1 MAGDGGLLRHQGAV
15 INAAAATSPLD
26 ITLRRIVLAIAALTA
41 LSGAFQMV
49 LPDIVLRF
57 IGGTS
62 TPSTR
67 HFFGLV
73 GMFMLIVGAALWVAV
88 RDGSTGVVLVLAA
101 QKAGAVGGVVIGV
114 AGAIFGPLALLVAG
128 FDALSCLLI
137 LWYWQRSRS

>member
-1 MAGDGGLLRHQGAV
+1 MISAGAATNPLDVLLRR
-15 INAAAATSPLD
+15 L
-26 ITLRRIVLAIAALTA
+26 VLAVAALTA
-41 LSGAFQMV
+41 VSGAFQMV
-49 LPDIVLRF
+49 LPDIVLLF

-88 RDGSTGVVLVLAA
+88 RDGSRGVVLVLAA

-114 AGAIFGPLALLVAG
+114 ANGIFGPLALLVAA

-137 LWYWQRSRS
+137 LWYWQRGRN

>member
-1 MAGDGGLLRHQGAV
+1 M

-26 ITLRRIVLAIAALTA
+26 ITLRRLVLAVAALTA

-49 LPDIVLRF
+49 LPDIVLRL

-114 AGAIFGPLALLVAG
+114 ADAIFGPLALLVAG

>member
-1 MAGDGGLLRHQGAV
+1 V

-26 ITLRRIVLAIAALTA
+26 LTLRRLVLAVAALTA

-88 RDGSTGVVLVLAA
+88 RDGSKGVVLVLAA

-114 AGAIFGPLALLVAG
+114 AGAIFGPLALLVAA

>member
-1 MAGDGGLLRHQGAV
+1 V

-26 ITLRRIVLAIAALTA
+26 VTLRRIVLAVAALTA

-114 AGAIFGPLALLVAG
+114 ASAIFGPLALLVAG